1 MTRAARD
8 DAAGVAVATPRG
20 GIVVHRL
27 LTGRGWTISK
37 VVRRA
42 EAFRET
48 GAFADLDYHHPLP
61 VPRYATARAAREAA
75 GAGKWRRAGG
85 GSSGVPIYYQRPG
98 RHRDFDEYGEPAR

>member
-1 MTRAARD
+1 MTRAAPD
-8 DAAGVAVATPRG
+8 DAASAVVGTPRG

-27 LTGRGWTISK
+27 LNGRGWTVSK

-42 EAFRET
+42 KAFQET

-75 GAGKWRRAGG
+75 GAGEWRRAGG
-85 GSSGVPIYYQRPG
+85 GSSGVPIYYQCPG
-98 RHRDFDEYGEPAR
+98 RHRDFADYGAPAR